1 MSRVA
6 ARLLAPAYAVY
17 LLVVA
22 YLVWTPDS
30 SASGSAVLR
39 ATDLLVRLGLPAT
52 ETRVEF
58 LLNVVMLV
66 PLSLL
71 GAFLFRRW
79 RVGDWVT
86 AGFVVSLLI
95 EAVQRFLLPTRDAS
109 ARDVVAN
116 TLGALIGV
124 CGAWVVR
131 ELSRRLRQ

>member
-1 MSRVA
+1 MSRAGV
-6 ARLLAPAYAVY
+6 RVLGPAYVVY
-17 LLVVA
+17 LAVVA

-30 SASGSAVLR
+30 SAPGSAVLHL
-39 ATDLLVRLGLPAT
+39 TDLLVRVGLPAT

-71 GAFLFRRW
+71 GAFLFRHW
-79 RVGDWVT
+79 RAGEWVT
-86 AGFVVSLLI
+86 AGFVLSLVI
-95 EAVQRFLLPTRDAS
+95 EAVQRFLLPSRDAS

-124 CGAWVVR
+124 CCAWAVR
-131 ELSRRLRQ
+131 EVLRRLRQ